1 VGTGILT
8 PSFPRVAGE
17 LRAGSVPLSEL
28 AGRFGTPLFVYDLDH
43 VEARYRLIEEAFRGM
58 RPLVAYSVKA
68 NGNLAVLQ
76 HLASLG
82 AGADIVSQGELV
94 RARRAGIP
102 ASRTVFAGVAKK
114 EDEMR
119 AGLREGILAFNVES
133 RGELERLD
141 RVAAQDGAV
150 APFAIR
156 VNPDVLSPTPHEYT
170 RTGHAA
176 SKFGVPVEETVAL
189 YRWARGRPHL
199 RAVGIDVHIG
209 SQILEAEPYER
220 AASRV
225 LELVAALGDE
235 EGIDLDFLDLG
246 GGFGLTPADGADGA
260 DGEPVIRAVA
270 RRLRPLL
277 EGAGLRLVLEPG
289 RFVVGEAGVLLTR
302 VEYVKRTGGKTFV
315 IVDGGMTELIRPSH
329 YGGYHAIEAVV
340 EAPAAGDAGAVT
352 KEPVDVVGPICETG
366 DFLAR
371 DREMPVPEPG
381 TLLAVRTAGA
391 YGFAMASNY
400 NARRRPAE
408 AVVRQGTVFL
418 ARARESFGDLM
429 RGERLPGRHP
439 PGNGHETTTGS

>member
-1 VGTGILT
+1 MGTGVLT

-17 LRAGSVPLSEL
+17 LHAGSVPLSEL

-68 NGNLAVLQ
+68 NGNLAVLA

-102 ASRTVFAGVAKK
+102 ASRIVFAGVAKK

-141 RVAAQDGAV
+141 RVASQDGAV

-189 YRWARGRPHL
+189 YRWARERPGL

-220 AASRV
+220 AAARV
-225 LELVAALGDE
+225 LELVAALAD
-235 EGIDLDFLDLG
+235 EGIDLDVLDLG
-246 GGFGLTPADGADGA
+246 GGFGLPPDDGTED
-260 DGEPVIRAVA
+260 EPVIHAVA
-270 RRLRPLL
+270 RRLRPLV
-277 EGAGLRLVLEPG
+277 EGTGLRLVLEPG

-340 EAPAAGDAGAVT
+340 ESPAAGDAP
-352 KEPVDVVGPICETG
+352 EPVDVVGPICETG

-408 AVVRQGTVFL
+408 AVVRQGMVFL
-418 ARARESFGDLM
+418 ARERESFDDLM
-429 RGERLPGRHP
+429 RGERLPERHP
-439 PGNGHETTTGS
+439 PVNRHETTTGS